1 MKGSYLVNLSERWFR
16 LLLRLYPADFRDEMG
31 DSVVETYRD
40 RARDAV
46 NRGGVIRLAG
56 LWLLA
61 LVDFLRNGP
70 GERAHPAVSWR
81 RTGNWGRDLE
91 LATRRLIRSPT
102 LAAAVVGTLTVGLGT
117 FAVVYTVV
125 DKVLIEPMPY
135 RSPDD
140 LYFVWR
146 DYGPIFDLKRGWLGG
161 PDVAELQKAGGVI
174 EGGVGLRRELATFS
188 QSDSTDPMQIALMVT
203 SPNLFEVLGVQ
214 PALGRGFAMSE
225 VGPKRTPVVVLTHG
239 LWNRLGASPEI
250 LGSNVRLN
258 GQPYTVIGVL
268 PRSFAF
274 MRHSSLGAPQQ
285 ADAYVTFDINL
296 AEVNPRG
303 GSVRGTDSC
312 PPWNV
317 TASGGRRRRC
327 RRESHRR
334 TFLRQ

>member
-1 MKGSYLVNLSERWFR
+1 MKGSFLLNLSERWFR

-91 LATRRLIRSPT
+91 LATRRLMRSPT

-188 QSDSTDPMQIALMVT
+188 ATRQHRPDADC
-203 SPNLFEVLGVQ
+203 
-214 PALGRGFAMSE
+214 RD
-225 VGPKRTPVVVLTHG
+225 
-239 LWNRLGASPEI
+239 AS
-250 LGSNVRLN
+250 
-258 GQPYTVIGVL
+258 
-268 PRSFAF
+268 
-274 MRHSSLGAPQQ
+274 
-285 ADAYVTFDINL
+285 
-296 AEVNPRG
+296 
-303 GSVRGTDSC
+303 
-312 PPWNV
+312 
-317 TASGGRRRRC
+317 RRRTCSRC
-327 RRESHRR
+327 SVCSLPSVEA
-334 TFLRQ
+334 LR